1 MIWHHDR
8 RETINILKAILV
20 FQTDFTYKEAAV
32 SAMYGVVKSVDRDLE
47 IITGTHE
54 IPNYDIWS
62 GSFRLYQP
70 MQFWPKGT
78 IFVSVIDPGVGT
90 SRRACIAQTKNGYT
104 IVTPDNG
111 SLTHVA
117 KHFGIERVV
126 EIDIDRH
133 RLKGQGTEG
142 ISVFHG
148 RDVFAYCAAQLASG
162 QVAFEDFGTEYPVD
176 EIVTF
181 DLIEPVQAKDRLT
194 GMGEIID
201 PNFGNYWTNI
211 PFAWLKDQDGK
222 SVWVIVRSASGEVVF
237 DEPIQ
242 IHKTF
247 GEVSLGELTI
257 YQNEFANL
265 SLAINQGSFIS
276 KYDLPYGVGVS
287 VEVVLSEEE

>member
-1 MIWHHDR
+1 M
-8 RETINILKAILV
+8 
-20 FQTDFTYKEAAV
+20 
-32 SAMYGVVKSVDRDLE
+32 S
-47 IITGTHE
+47 
-54 IPNYDIWS
+54 
-62 GSFRLYQP
+62 
-70 MQFWPKGT
+70 
-78 IFVSVIDPGVGT
+78 
-90 SRRACIAQTKNGYT
+90 
-104 IVTPDNG
+104 PDNG

-117 KHFGIERVV
+117 EHFGIERVV
-126 EIDIDRH
+126 EIDIDCH
-133 RLKGQGTEG
+133 RLKDQGTEE

-148 RDVFAYCAAQLASG
+148 RDVFAYCVARLASG
-162 QVAFEDFGTEYPVD
+162 QVAFEDFGHEYPVD

-181 DLIEPVQAKDRLT
+181 DLIDPEKTKDHLT

-211 PFAWLKDQDGK
+211 PFAWLKDQAGK
-222 SVWVIVRSASGEVVF
+222 SVRVIVGSASGAVVF
-237 DEPIQ
+237 DEAIQ

-257 YQNEFANL
+257 YQNEFGNL